1 MKTFI
6 SNVGNFQRFQKWNC
20 FLLFFALTIFSH
32 LSQAQV
38 SGSVFKDFNAN
49 GERTPGADTLE
60 IGVAGVKVRLFVGSS
75 NTPVAEKLTD
85 SKGNYAFTTA
95 QIPADSSFKIEFAN
109 IPSFWFE
116 GSVGKNSRTSLL
128 FGKAPQNKF
137 DFGISNDEDFCF
149 GSDNAK
155 IITSCF
161 ANGDA
166 MGGGSAGEEPAIV
179 MLDYK
184 AQGLA
189 EVDFPLTKLAM
200 IKKVGAVWPATYQK
214 FRKQVIVAPIVRR
227 HSGLGPLGTSGLY
240 GLSEDGTVDSIVNF
254 KKRYGIDFGDD
265 PHVGL
270 SADML
275 KPNHDSATMQHVGK
289 RAFGG
294 LQFSRYQDSL
304 LFINLFDKK
313 LYIVKLGANGAM
325 PTNKSDI
332 KAIAIPD
339 PGCSNSDYRPWAL
352 KYYHGMY
359 YVGVVC
365 SGETSQNKDDLKFTI
380 YKYNPVSGQFTN
392 LITEPLTYKRDPLDA
407 TGPKCFTYDR
417 WLPWT
422 SAWPEVCNRNAA
434 DPASNT
440 NFVMHPQPVLSDIEF
455 DVDGTMVLGFLDRFG
470 LQAGS
475 FNFGPSA
482 NDQTLYSGFMSG
494 DLLRVHLDNG
504 VYKLEQNAKSGD
516 ITGCGA
522 NKGAG
527 PGGGEFYCEEQFIVG
542 NGKGGYVGHAETAN
556 GGVTLVPGTG
566 EVLSTAMDP
575 LDSVYIAAGY
585 KIFDNKTGR
594 TRRGIALYAN
604 KPGTLGKSGGIG
616 DVVALCEP
624 PSIQIGNRVWFDKN
638 RNGVQD
644 AGEAGLDGIVVNLF
658 DPDSNK
664 VVGRDTTDSGGQ
676 FYFGS
681 KNVKGGLKPLHKYKV
696 RVDMTQAGLL
706 NPYPGIA
713 PVALAAQKTGLRV
726 AADSLSTQYDLSPT
740 NANTFADP
748 LIRDS
753 DAAYENG
760 KDGLVIDFTTQN
772 YGMNDFTQ
780 DIGLTEKIVTEP
792 PMFDLQLKKSLIG
805 ECSRQIGQE
814 ATFKIIVSNV
824 GDVLSVADSVFV
836 SDTLVSNFTFVS
848 AKATNGTFNNSTH
861 LWGPLKLKGGE
872 SDTLTITVKIN
883 ANNRFEGGTVCNLAE
898 VKSYKGEDVDSAP
911 GNNNRKED
919 DIDNA
924 CVSVPLKICPA
935 RSDTLIISAPLG
947 FTKHQWFRTTTA
959 GGRVQIVGAT
969 QQTLEVGA
977 AGEYSIEVEN
987 NGCPANNCC
996 PIYVLEDCP
1005 CPPSICVPFVI
1016 KQTKSKGKPIIK

>member
-1 MKTFI
+1 MKTFK
-6 SNVGNFQRFQKWNC
+6 SSVEDSQRFKKRNC
-20 FLLFFALTIFSH
+20 LLLFLALAIFSQF
-32 LSQAQV
+32 SQAQV
-38 SGSVFKDFNAN
+38 SGSIFKDFNAN
-49 GERTPGADTLE
+49 GERTPGTDTLE
-60 IGVAGVKVRLFVGSS
+60 IGVAGVKVRLFVGSKT
-75 NTPVAEKLTD
+75 TPVAEKLTD
-85 SKGNYAFTTA
+85 KFGNYAFTAA
-95 QIPADSSFKIEFAN
+95 QIPADSNFKIEFAN

-116 GSVGKNSRTSLL
+116 GTVGKNSRSSLL
-128 FGKAPQNKF
+128 FGKAPQTKL
-137 DFGISNDEDFCF
+137 DFGISNDEDFCYS
-149 GSDNAK
+149 GDQRNV
-155 IITSCF
+155 ITSCF

-179 MLDYK
+179 MFDYNAK
-184 AQGLA
+184 GLA
-189 EVDFPLTKLAM
+189 ETDFPLTKLAM

-214 FRKQVIVAPIVRR
+214 AQRQVVIAPIMRR

-240 GLSEDGTVDSIVNF
+240 GISENGTVDTLVDF
-254 KKRYGIDFGDD
+254 KKRYGIEFGDD

-270 SADML
+270 SPDML
-275 KPNHDSATMQHVGK
+275 VSNHDSASMHFPGK
-289 RAFGG
+289 RSFGG

-304 LFINLFDKK
+304 LFINLLDKK

-325 PTNKSDI
+325 PANKSSI
-332 KAIAIPD
+332 KAVAIPD
-339 PGCSNSDYRPWAL
+339 PGCSNGDYRPWAL
-352 KYYHGMY
+352 KYHQGKY

-380 YKYNPVSGQFTN
+380 YEYNPVSGQFKN

-422 SAWPEVCNRNAA
+422 ATWPDVCNRNAA

-440 NFVMHPQPVLSDIEF
+440 NFVMHPQPILSDIEF

-494 DLLRVHLDNG
+494 DLLRVHSDNG

-527 PGGGEFYCEEQFIVG
+527 PGGGEFYCEDQFIIG
-542 NGKGGYVGHAETAN
+542 NGKGGYVGHAETSN
-556 GGVTLVPGTG
+556 GGVTLIPGTG

-616 DVVALCEP
+616 DVVGACEV

-638 RNGVQD
+638 RNGVQE
-644 AGEAGLDGIVVNLF
+644 ANEAGLDGIMVTLF

-676 FYFGS
+676 FYFGP

-696 RVDMTQAGLL
+696 RVDMTQKGLA
-706 NPYPGIA
+706 NPYPGL
-713 PVALAAQKTGLRV
+713 VLAAPAQLSLRV
-726 AADSLSTQYDLSPT
+726 GASDSLSTQYDLSPT
-740 NANTFADP
+740 DANTFDDP
-748 LIRDS
+748 NVRDS
-753 DAAYENG
+753 DASYENV
-760 KDGLVIDFTTQN
+760 KTGLVIDFTTQN
-772 YGMNDFTQ
+772 YGGNDFTQ
-780 DIGLTEKIVTEP
+780 DIGLTQKTVEEP
-792 PMFDLQLKKSLIG
+792 KFDLQLKKTLVG
-805 ECSRQIGQE
+805 ECSREIGS
-814 ATFKIIVSNV
+814 TVDFKIVVSNV
-824 GDVLSVADSVFV
+824 GDVLSLADSVFV
-836 SDTLVSNFTFVS
+836 ADTLVANFTFVS
-848 AKATNGTFNNSTH
+848 AKASRGIFSNTTH

-872 SDTLTITVKIN
+872 SDTLTITAKLN
-883 ANNRFEGGTVCNLAE
+883 ANNAFEGGTVCNVAE
-898 VKSYKGEDVDSAP
+898 IKSYKGTDIDSQA
-911 GNNNRKED
+911 GNNNHKED
-919 DIDNA
+919 DYDNA

-935 RSDTLIISAPLG
+935 RGDTLIITAPAG
-947 FTKHQWFRTTTA
+947 FTKYQWFRTTTA
-959 GGRVQIVGAT
+959 AGRVKIVGAT
-969 QQTLEVGA
+969 QQTLEVGT

-987 NGCPANNCC
+987 SGCPANNCC
-996 PIYVLEDCP
+996 PIYVLEDCL
-1005 CPPSICVPFVI
+1005 CPPDICVPFVI
-1016 KQTKSKGKPIIK
+1016 RQTKSRGKVIPTGK